1 MKLKLL
7 NVYVLK
13 MSFLTT
19 FLLILQILMEN
30 IFIESSVHRNTK
42 WGMPYLVPVWV
53 LTTSDLWNT
62 YHAITEL

>member
-42 WGMPYLVPVWV
+42 
-53 LTTSDLWNT
+53 
-62 YHAITEL
+62 